1 MLWVNARVLLLG
13 CGLGVALAM
22 DFTAQAVAHFVW
34 IETDS
39 TARPGIE
46 QSIRVYFGEYQES
59 LREEAG
65 GRLDTIDGVTL
76 RIVDPKRVQT
86 EIMLTK
92 KGNHFE
98 GTLPSCTPGRYAV
111 MAEQREAAVQDLTKY
126 DIGIVKPMFHARTQ
140 FMCFEEGRVG
150 EREPDTA
157 AHQDLDVIPL
167 SKGLNLAKGTL
178 TYGPGGEIVVKVVFQ
193 GAPFAS
199 KHLLV
204 HAPIG
209 WDKELHTDSQGIA
222 SFTPPWPGRYV
233 FEAEHQEKT
242 PGQFKGKSFEAI
254 RHRGTLALEVVPE
267 KTREK

>member
-1 MLWVNARVLLLG
+1 MSSKRRLLLLWAG
-13 CGLGVALAM
+13 LSVAYGLACGS
-22 DFTAQAVAHFVW
+22 QASAHFMW
-34 IETDS
+34 IETDA
-39 TARPGIE
+39 TAHPGSA
-46 QSIRVYFGEYQES
+46 QSIRLYFGEYQEF

-65 GRLDTIDGVTL
+65 GRLDTMDGVIL
-76 RIVDPKRVQT
+76 RVLDPKRAQT
-86 EIMLTK
+86 DIVLTK

-98 GTLPSCTPGRYAV
+98 GTLPSCVPGRYAV
-111 MAEQREAAVQDLTKY
+111 MAEQRDASVQDLTKY
-126 DIGIVKPMFHARTQ
+126 DMGVVKPMFHARAQ
-140 FMCFEEGRVG
+140 FLCFEEGRVG

-157 AHQDLDVIPL
+157 GHQELDVIPL
-167 SKGLNLAKGTL
+167 TKGLNLAKGAL
-178 TYGPGGEIVVKVVFQ
+178 TYGPGGEIVVKVVFK

-199 KHLLV
+199 KRLLV

-242 PGQFKGKSFEAI
+242 AGEFRGKAFEGV

-267 KTREK
+267 KGMQR